1 MKKFIST
8 IAILSIVIFTNSCR
22 AQDEDLLTE
31 TPNKGQT
38 NKILR
43 RSTDSIP
50 NIPKDSTRSLPIVA
64 DPPPKNGHQ
73 W

>member
-8 IAILSIVIFTNSCR
+8 ISILSIVIFTNSCR

-31 TPNKGQT
+31 TFNKKQPT
-38 NKILR
+38 KIFKKT
-43 RSTDSIP
+43 SDSIR
-50 NIPKDSTRSLPIVA
+50 NDSVNTINNPILT

>member
-1 MKKFIST
+1 MKKLIST
-8 IAILSIVIFTNSCR
+8 ISILSIVFFTNSCR

-31 TPNKGQT
+31 TFNKEQPST
-38 NKILR
+38 ILKKT
-43 RSTDSIP
+43 SDSIR
-50 NIPKDSTRSLPIVA
+50 NDSVNAINNPIVA

>member
-8 IAILSIVIFTNSCR
+8 ISILSIVIFTNSCR
-22 AQDEDLLTE
+22 TQDDDLLTE
-31 TPNKGQT
+31 TFNKEERTKIFRKPN
-38 NKILR
+38 
-43 RSTDSIP
+43 DSIRKDSI
-50 NIPKDSTRSLPIVA
+50 NIPIVS

>member
-8 IAILSIVIFTNSCR
+8 ISILAIVIFTNSCR
-22 AQDEDLLTE
+22 AQDEDLETE
-31 TPNKGQT
+31 TFNKKQT
-38 NKILR
+38 DNIFKR
-43 RSTDSIP
+43 DNDSITIDSATAIT
-50 NIPKDSTRSLPIVA
+50 NQIPA